1 MEVVSAYHPT
11 LWAMGTAGAL
21 LLVQLIIADL
31 TGIKARHKPG
41 TPIPVDVNT
50 FLFRSARAHANTNE
64 SISAFGLFA
73 VTGILSAA
81 APLWLNGF
89 AWAYVV
95 CRIGHMGF
103 HYANQSL
110 LRSTV
115 FGISLVAMAG
125 MFITTV
131 VAWLR

>member
-1 MEVVSAYHPT
+1 MDVNSAYNPT
-11 LWAMGTAGAL
+11 LWAMGASGAL

-31 TGIKARHKPG
+31 TGITARHKPG
-41 TPIPVDVNT
+41 TPIPADAST

-64 SISAFGLFA
+64 SISAFALFA

-81 APLWLNGF
+81 APFWLNVF
-89 AWAYVV
+89 SWAYVA

-103 HYANQSL
+103 YYANKSI

-115 FGISLVAMAG
+115 FGISLVALVG
-125 MFITTV
+125 MFITV
-131 VAWLR
+131 VAAWLR